1 MFYMTKTVTK
11 IGNSKG
17 IILDAAL
24 LELAHWKEGDQLSL
38 TIHDGGSIT
47 FTPLRASIKPED
59 AATLADSII
68 SSNDELFRR
77 LSH

>member
-1 MFYMTKTVTK
+1 MFSMIKTVTK

-47 FTPLRASIKPED
+47 FTPLKPSIKPEE
-59 AATLADSII
+59 AGTLTDSIV
-68 SSNDELFRR
+68 SGNDELFRR
-77 LSH
+77 LSQ

>member
-24 LELAHWKEGDQLSL
+24 LELAHWKEGEQLAV
-38 TIHDGGSIT
+38 TMHDGGSIT
-47 FTPLRASIKPED
+47 FTPLKAAIQPEN
-59 AATLADSII
+59 AAALADSIL
-68 SSNDELFRR
+68 SSNDELFKQ
-77 LSH
+77 LSD

>member
-1 MFYMTKTVTK
+1 MTETITK

-24 LELAHWKEGDQLSL
+24 LELAHWREGDKLSV
-38 TIHDGGSIT
+38 TMHDGGSVT
-47 FTPLRASIKPED
+47 FTPLKTSIQPEQ

-68 SSNDELFRR
+68 SSNDELFSR
-77 LSH
+77 LAK